1 MTSVPHLLLLAVV
14 FLGSTIQSGES
25 FATTTRKATVANRNS
40 ALGATASFD
49 DLRKCF
55 PENADIVGAGGWNNV
70 ETLSKQD
77 PKAALVGF
85 VVDGLKG
92 ASAAVQPKSNYA
104 NSINEKIEA
113 LSLLL
118 YGMGKG
124 FSADAIDGEWDLVF
138 TKQGTKSPS
147 FQKLVG
153 TRETAGSSKNIFDI
167 KAMVFHGDVRFWRW
181 GKVSSSV
188 KYNPTSDS
196 FSKAPNGK
204 IVVRKIVCTII
215 NAFFKWWKLPGIPFP
230 LPRKPGFLE
239 VVYLDEDIRVTKGN
253 RGGFFVHFRPAFLEK
268 VLAA

>member
-1 MTSVPHLLLLAVV
+1 MMTSVPHLLLLAVV

-188 KYNPTSDS
+188 KVRDTVQILRYNAVPYAMQSTNTKSSLPIKGSPDPS
-196 FSKAPNGK
+196 PN
-204 IVVRKIVCTII
+204 RAT
-215 NAFFKWWKLPGIPFP
+215 AW
-230 LPRKPGFLE
+230 
-239 VVYLDEDIRVTKGN
+239 IR
-253 RGGFFVHFRPAFLEK
+253 
-268 VLAA
+268 